1 MAKNPRKTGPV
12 AASDAARVLN
22 DPKATDDERAAAA
35 SALSQVV
42 GGRQTGSVAASDA
55 GRVLNAPKATDDERA
70 AAASALS
77 QAQFGPGKGKNK
89 KK

>member
-35 SALSQVV
+35 SALSQ
-42 GGRQTGSVAASDA
+42 
-55 GRVLNAPKATDDERA
+55 
-70 AAASALS
+70 
-77 QAQFGPGKGKNK
+77 AQFGPGKGKNK